1 MVVLGRRDATH
12 NAGQTRMT
20 VNLENYK
27 LIIDEDFDGSKE
39 DLNLHDGTSGLWSTD
54 MEKGNRVHNS
64 KFSLFGDPDLT
75 DAEGNDLGLD
85 PFTVE
90 DGVLSINVSRIDPD
104 KQDDIQAVLDASPY
118 VMAGAQDASDIE
130 YLTGMLSL
138 HQSWAESYGYY
149 EVRVKMP
156 AGTGHLSAP
165 WLTSAHEGWPPEIN
179 MEALGR
185 YDGSNGRGIDDA
197 IWTNVLFNDYGIGE
211 EADQAV
217 HDSAGDITNIYGEQW
232 ESANQAMLDKYGWDE
247 SQSSPGEALHDPD
260 NNEKYVYK
268 RLVELDEVTG
278 EDVDIHDAFYSYGIE
293 WTPDHISFL
302 FGSDSSNMHEIFRT
316 QTPDDVTT
324 DMYFVL
330 WNQFGGGF
338 AWNPDDDD
346 DTPFESSLD
355 VDSIKVYAL
364 KPDDAVTSD
373 AGEVYIY
380 GQDEAQ
386 TRTLTDAG
394 THESRTLTGDDVL
407 TGNALDNVIYGGSGL
422 DQFTGGAGADTFRVI
437 HGEGNKII
445 TDFDPGD
452 GDTLVLEGFNFPD
465 SAAALATLTQV
476 GTDAWL
482 INGAYPFAPQ
492 TIIFENTDIAS
503 IPEASLR
510 VVAPQSKGY
519 DFASRIRQLTAESY
533 LGTEGDDYLSAQIQH
548 AGALAVLRAQ
558 VLAGGAGDDTY
569 ELNGASYI
577 RENAGEGVDTVLVRD
592 GVLNKTYR
600 AEDADGNPV
609 YSLFDID
616 AYTLGANLENAT
628 LYDATV
634 DVALYGNALGNRLI
648 GNALGTTFFGGL
660 GDDHVALGGGADL
673 VGYRAGDGHDTILSF
688 GSDDTLSLLDTD
700 FASTAE
706 ALAAFEQQGR
716 DAVLELDAASS
727 ITLRDVDVPEL
738 LASNLA
744 LPGDTPFDIASGEL
758 APPVEYEET
767 TPPKPNGNLV
777 AGDAP
782 SRITGGDEDDAI
794 YGNRH
799 GDILDGLGGDDV
811 VEGRNGDD
819 SLFGGAGDDKL
830 RGGKGDDLI
839 FAETGNDRLEG
850 GAGHDILLAG
860 AGRDYAV
867 GGGGN
872 DLVYGGAGHDYLNG
886 NSGDDVL
893 DGGRDNDKLYGSS
906 GQDTLDGGH
915 GMDKLKGGLDADVF
929 VFQTSIYARDWEVVA
944 RNRASQREHDA
955 ALAIAEDSGAETPSA
970 APWEYEFLGADTV
983 IDFLPGEDRI
993 DLSGLVAALGVEGAS
1008 QSELAEIFVEEH
1020 LILTEKNND
1029 LLLSVDRDGAIT
1041 DDPKLIVNF
1050 ARLRHVDIAEFDLER
1065 DLILAADHA
1074 LLTI

>member
-1 MVVLGRRDATH
+1 
-12 NAGQTRMT
+12 MT
-20 VNLENYK
+20 VNFENYK
-27 LIIDEDFDGSKE
+27 LIVDEEFDGAKE
-39 DLNLHDGTSGLWSTD
+39 DLNLHDGISGLWSTD

-75 DAEGNDLGLD
+75 DAEGNNLGLD

-90 DGVLSINVSRIDPD
+90 DGVLSINVSRIDPA
-104 KQDDIQAVLDASPY
+104 KQDDIQAALDASPY
-118 VMAGAQDASDIE
+118 VMAGAQNASDIE

-185 YDGSNGRGIDDA
+185 YDGTNGRGIDDA

-217 HDSAGDITNIYGEQW
+217 HDSTTDITNVYGEQW
-232 ESANQAMLDKYGWDE
+232 ESANQAMLEKFGWDE
-247 SQSSPGEALHDPD
+247 TRSSPGEALHDPD

-278 EDVDIHDAFYSYGIE
+278 EDVDIHEEFYTYGIE

-302 FGSDSSNMHEIFRT
+302 FGTDSSNMHEIFRT

-330 WNQFGGGF
+330 WNQFGGSF

-346 DTPFESSLD
+346 NAPFESSLD
-355 VDSIKVYAL
+355 VDYIKVYAL
-364 KPDDAVTSD
+364 KPDDETVPD
-373 AGEVYIY
+373 AADVYIY

-386 TRTLTDAG
+386 TRTLTDTG
-394 THESRTLTGDDVL
+394 SHQSRDLTGDDVL
-407 TGNALDNVIYGGSGL
+407 TGNALDNVIYGGSGF

-445 TDFDPGD
+445 TDFDPGE
-452 GDTLVLEGFNFPD
+452 GDTLVLEGFNFAD
-465 SAAALATLTQV
+465 NAAALATLTQV

-503 IPEASLR
+503 ITEASVR
-510 VVAPQSKGY
+510 VVAPQSKGHDY
-519 DFASRIRQLTAESY
+519 ASRIRQLTAESY
-533 LGTEGDDYLSAQIQH
+533 LGTDGEDYLSAQIQH

-558 VLAGGAGDDTY
+558 ELAGGLGDDTY
-569 ELNGASYI
+569 ELNGATYI
-577 RENAGEGVDTVLVRD
+577 REQADEGVDTVLVRD
-592 GVLNKTYR
+592 RVLNKTYR
-600 AEDADGNPV
+600 TEDANGNLV

-616 AYTLGANLENAT
+616 AYTLGANLENAK
-628 LYDATV
+628 LYDDTV
-634 DVALYGNALGNRLI
+634 DVALYGNALGNRLT
-648 GNALGTTFFGGL
+648 GNALGTTFYGGL
-660 GDDHVALGGGADL
+660 GDDHLELGGGADL

-688 GSDDTLSLLDTD
+688 GNDDTLSLLGTG
-700 FASTAE
+700 FASAAE
-706 ALAAFEQQGR
+706 ALAAFEQKGR
-716 DAVLELDAASS
+716 DAVLDFDAGNS
-727 ITLRDVDVPEL
+727 ITLRDVTVSEL
-738 LASNLA
+738 LASNIA
-744 LPGDTPFDIASGEL
+744 LPVEDFFDVTAGEL
-758 APPVEYEET
+758 EPADDYEEVSA
-767 TPPKPNGNLV
+767 PKANGNLV

-782 SRITGGDEDDAI
+782 SRITGGADGDGI

-799 GDILDGLGGDDV
+799 GDILSGLSGDDV
-811 VEGRNGDD
+811 IEGRNGDD
-819 SLFGGAGDDKL
+819 WMFGGTGDDKL

-839 FAETGNDRLEG
+839 FAENGNDRLEG

-872 DLVYGGAGHDYLNG
+872 DLVYGGAGNDYLNG

-906 GQDTLDGGH
+906 GKDTLDGGH

-929 VFQTSIYARDWEVVA
+929 VFQTSVYARDWEVVA
-944 RNRASQREHDA
+944 RNRASQRDHDA
-955 ALAIAEDSGAETPSA
+955 AVTAAEESGEDAPDA
-970 APWEYEFLGADTV
+970 ASWEYEFLGADTV

-993 DLSGLVAALGVEGAS
+993 DLSGLVAALEVEGAS
-1008 QSELAEIFVEEH
+1008 QSELAEIFVRDH
-1020 LILTEKNND
+1020 LILSEKNND
-1029 LLLSVDRDGAIT
+1029 LLLSVDRDGPMT

-1050 ARLRHVDIAEFDLER
+1050 ARLRNVDIADFDLDR
-1065 DLILAADHA
+1065 DLILTADHA
-1074 LLTI
+1074 LLSV